1 MFKNKMYFPTE
12 TGGADSSVQSESTET
27 ARAETEVNKGTN
39 PPTTK
44 VSTESKRTFT
54 QEELNDII
62 EGRLAKAKKAWDKE
76 LADKQSEAEKLA
88 KMDADQK
95 KTYEFEK
102 KLKDLEK
109 REAEITRRELKNQA
123 LEMLEQ
129 KNLPKSLVD
138 LLNLT
143 DADSCKASID
153 AVEKAFSQAV
163 QADVDNKLKGD
174 RPITKA
180 PGAKTYTK
188 EQINN
193 MSAAE
198 INANWEAI
206 QESLKKIK

>member
-1 MFKNKMYFPTE
+1 MFKNKMYYPTE
-12 TGGADSSVQSESTET
+12 SGGGTDPAAQGEPNKPAAGEDNNQGAKSTDT
-27 ARAETEVNKGTN
+27 KGG
-39 PPTTK
+39 
-44 VSTESKRTFT
+44 TESKRTFT

-76 LADKQSEAEKLA
+76 QADKQSEAEKLA

-109 REAEITRRELKNQA
+109 REAEITRRELKSQA
-123 LEMLEQ
+123 LEMMAQ
-129 KNLPKSLVD
+129 KNLPSSLVD
-138 LLNLT
+138 LLDLT
-143 DADSCKASID
+143 DADKCKASID

-163 QADVDNKLKGD
+163 QTDVDNKLKGD

-180 PGAKTYTK
+180 PGAKSYTR
-188 EQINN
+188 EQLRN

-198 INANWEAI
+198 INANWEAVR
-206 QESLKKIK
+206 ESLKKIK

>member
-27 ARAETEVNKGTN
+27 ARAETEVNKGAN

-109 REAEITRRELKNQA
+109 REAEITRRELKSQA

-163 QADVDNKLKGD
+163 QEDVDNKLKGD

>member
-1 MFKNKMYFPTE
+1 MLKNKMYFPVE
-12 TGGADSSVQSESTET
+12 TGGTDPSAQSEQNEPAKTEETKDKGAKTPEPKESTG
-27 ARAETEVNKGTN
+27 A
-39 PPTTK
+39 
-44 VSTESKRTFT
+44 SRTFT

-102 KLKDLEK
+102 RVKELEK

>member
-1 MFKNKMYFPTE
+1 MFKNKMYYPTE
-12 TGGADSSVQSESTET
+12 TGGGADPAAQGEPNKPATVEDNNQGAKSTDT
-27 ARAETEVNKGTN
+27 KG
-39 PPTTK
+39 
-44 VSTESKRTFT
+44 STESKRTFT

-95 KTYEFEK
+95 KTYEIEK
-102 KLKDLEK
+102 RVKDLEK
-109 REAEITRRELKNQA
+109 REAEITRRELKSQA

-180 PGAKTYTK
+180 PGAKAYTK

-193 MSAAE
+193 MSVAE